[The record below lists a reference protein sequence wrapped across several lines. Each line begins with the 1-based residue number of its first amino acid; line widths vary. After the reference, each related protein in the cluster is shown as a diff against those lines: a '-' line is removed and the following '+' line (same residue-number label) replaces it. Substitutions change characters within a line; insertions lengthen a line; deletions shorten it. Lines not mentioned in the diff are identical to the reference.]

1 MSNLAASGG
10 YFVAAGCDVIFA
22 EPMTITGSIGIF
34 YGKFDIAGL
43 AGKLGITTDT
53 YKRGKRADLES
64 MFRPY
69 TDEER
74 AMLKDKLRYMYSRF
88 VGAVAE
94 GRGMAKDSV
103 DAVGRGHVW
112 TGDQAMPRKLVDKF
126 GGLADAL
133 EEAKRRVGLPAAAE
147 VQLTEL
153 PSLPSSLLSEIGS
166 LLGIQADASISL
178 ADLPAVKQLLQGVP
192 AGLLVAPG
200 APQARLPFDVH
211 WE

>member
-10 YFVAAGCDVIFA
+10 YFVAAGCDLIFA

-43 AGKLGITTDT
+43 ARKLGVTTDT
-53 YKRGKRADLES
+53 YKRGKHADLES

-74 AMLKDKLRYMYSRF
+74 AMLKDNLRYMYGRF

-94 GRGMAKDSV
+94 GRGIKQDAV

-112 TGDQAMPRKLVDKF
+112 SGVQAMPIKLIDRF
-126 GGLADAL
+126 GGLGDAID
-133 EEAKRRVGLPAAAE
+133 EAKRRMGLAAAGAI
-147 VQLTEL
+147 QIREL
-153 PSLPSSLLSEIGS
+153 PDQPASLLSALGS
-166 LLGIQADASISL
+166 LLGITEERSVQL
-178 ADLPAVKQLLQGVP
+178 GDLPGIKQLLQGVP
-192 AGLLVAPG
+192 ASVLVG
-200 APQARLPFDVH
+200 QGKPQARLPFDIT